1 MEDPVP
7 TDTILE
13 DNEVRF
19 EIVESGTKRGGKKLV
34 SSEGYSYTVK
44 VSAIK

>member
-13 DNEVRF
+13 DNEVRY
-19 EIVESGTKRGGKKLV
+19 EIVESGTRRGGKY
-34 SSEGYSYTVK
+34 SSAAK
-44 VSAIK
+44 NILIL